1 VQDEHRITELRYVEH
16 PKGSIGGSDPDFPTA
31 RPNCRHGLPI
41 VWFQTEL
48 HLFELEAGIVAGILR
63 EVPKVV
69 ERRADPDDFLLVR
82 HQRLYQYRYGH
93 EGAAARSVPP

>member
-1 VQDEHRITELRYVEH
+1 
-16 PKGSIGGSDPDFPTA
+16 
-31 RPNCRHGLPI
+31 
-41 VWFQTEL
+41 L

-82 HQRLYQYRYGH
+82 RNMTI
-93 EGAAARSVPP
+93 SVPI